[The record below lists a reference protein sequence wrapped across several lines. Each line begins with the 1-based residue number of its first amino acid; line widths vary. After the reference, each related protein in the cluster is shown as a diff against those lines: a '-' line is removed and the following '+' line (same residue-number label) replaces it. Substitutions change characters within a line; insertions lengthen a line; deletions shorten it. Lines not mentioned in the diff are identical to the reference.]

1 MKNDRIRFI
10 LRFGGAALCLAAII
24 ILAFPVVVLNEG
36 CGPELSGCVA
46 NRYSAFD
53 LSKVGAVGIEC
64 FWIPYWLI
72 VCLPFLLCGAL
83 LRPLAWKIV
92 GVAFSAFLLLPAVV
106 LLVEPDHLALDAP
119 AALSV
124 SAILIAAFCAYAGA
138 GVWQLVGKLVSDS
151 SHRSA

>member
-1 MKNDRIRFI
+1 MKSDRIRFI
-10 LRFGGAALCLAAII
+10 LRLGGAALCLAAIV
-24 ILAFPVVVLNEG
+24 ILAFPVVILNEG

-53 LSKVGAVGIEC
+53 LSEVGAAGIEG
-64 FWIPYWLI
+64 FWIPYYLI
-72 VCLPFLLCGAL
+72 LCLPFLLCGAL

-92 GVAFSAFLLLPAVV
+92 GVAFSALLLLPAV
-106 LLVEPDHLALDAP
+106 LLLAEPGRLALEAP
-119 AALSV
+119 AAASV

-138 GVWQLVGKLVSDS
+138 GVWQLAGKPVSDS